1 MNEHLPLIVANFKAH
16 KNWEKVE
23 SWLEVV
29 GKQASWFTGTIIVC
43 PSAPFLAAAYQ
54 KLEASSQ
61 GSAGW
66 RIKLGSQ
73 DLSKFEQG
81 AYTGEVAASQIS
93 DIVDYCLIGHSER
106 RQNFA
111 EDEKILTQKV
121 QNAINAGI
129 NPIFCVQNADVT
141 IPENVKIVAY
151 EPVFAIGTG
160 NPDTPDNAQA
170 VSKKLKA
177 EGNYTVLYGGSVSD
191 TNIKSFLKGGIIDGA
206 LIATNCLDPQQFIKV
221 LEVLK
226 S

>member
-1 MNEHLPLIVANFKAH
+1 MNEQLPLIVANFKAN
-16 KNWEKVE
+16 KNWEEVE

-29 GKQASWFTGTIIVC
+29 GPKVSSFAGTIIVC
-43 PSAPFLAAAYQ
+43 PSSPFLGIAAQ
-54 KLEASSQ
+54 SIKSKSLQ
-61 GSAGW
+61 V
-66 RIKLGSQ
+66 KLGSQ

-93 DIVDYCLIGHSER
+93 DIVDYSIIGHSER

-111 EDEKILTQKV
+111 EDEKTLDQKV
-121 QNAINAGI
+121 QNAVSTGI
-129 NPIFCVQNADVT
+129 SPIFCVQNADVA

-170 VSKKLKA
+170 VGKKLKSKA
-177 EGNYTVLYGGSVSD
+177 DYIVLYGGSVSD
-191 TNIKSFLKGGIIDGA
+191 ANIKSFLKEGIVDGA
-206 LIATNCLDPQQFIKV
+206 LIATNCLDPQKFIKI